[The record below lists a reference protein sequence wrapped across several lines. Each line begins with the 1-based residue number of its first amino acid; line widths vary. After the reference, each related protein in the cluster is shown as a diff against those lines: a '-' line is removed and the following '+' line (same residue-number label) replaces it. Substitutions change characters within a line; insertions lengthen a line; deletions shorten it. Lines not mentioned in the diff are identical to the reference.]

1 LQLFGASC
9 LEWGGDPN
17 SSRLGVADHGLVIGF
32 IPAILLIFAFPIGVV
47 LYALI
52 AVGFVYPR
60 ARAFA
65 YGAVCSLHIL
75 PGLGLGI
82 WAF

>member
-1 LQLFGASC
+1 VTPTLRDWALQTM
-9 LEWGGDPN
+9 
-17 SSRLGVADHGLVIGF
+17 GLVIGF

-65 YGAVCSLHIL
+65 YGAVCSLLIL